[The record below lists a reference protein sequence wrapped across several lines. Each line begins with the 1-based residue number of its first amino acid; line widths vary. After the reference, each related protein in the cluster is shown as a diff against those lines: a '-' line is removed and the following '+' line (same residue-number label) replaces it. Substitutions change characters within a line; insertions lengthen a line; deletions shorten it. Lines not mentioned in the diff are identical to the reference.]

1 MEIIKIE
8 ITINTNLGNFTYL
21 SDTDLTFRRSNNIN
35 GRVEILENIAPSVYG
50 DTRTQAHCF

>member
-8 ITINTNLGNFTYL
+8 ITINTNLGDFTYL

-35 GRVEILENIAPSVYG
+35 GRVEILENIASSVYG
-50 DTRTQAHCF
+50 DTRT